1 MLKSKGVNKNMKNKI
16 LSFLLAFAMIFS
28 AFLPAAD
35 ILPAIDSAALI
46 SAQNANIAPVQ
57 VGTLGELVFAMEN
70 SVAGQTITLTND
82 IKSSNAY
89 DWQMDISA
97 DGILVL
103 DLNGYDIELNSQNT
117 AVLFNITKATEFHII
132 DTKAKVSNLGS
143 ITFSSKVKDKEIS
156 VIAVDNKDAHLSL
169 HNLVTIFL
177 KPYPGDAT
185 LPEKSSILRFGAFE
199 QFNNYG
205 TNLNSTIDNTLG
217 VSFQPARDYNY
228 DDSDFGWYKGIISTA
243 GACFDFDLVNKSAQK
258 DFIRF
263 GNITMM
269 PGSEDVFK
277 DHALKCYHNDSSP
290 VAQFFMMDSSK
301 MTVKVGGTEV
311 SDNKA
316 LNTISSRTKVE
327 YVSSCTHGSYN
338 DVLSYTAG
346 HIKVC
351 SYCGNNYT
359 FESHS
364 IGTPSAYKEPD
375 ANTAGK
381 TSGVKCNTAGCTYDL
396 GVYLPKISEPVVD
409 GTTIYVEDYDEL
421 QSAFLKARA
430 NDIIKLS
437 NDISFNDLYSTYSV
451 NTAVLRPQ
459 ARGRLVLDLNGYDI
473 IARSASTKYLF
484 DLSMFDPLRGAVSL
498 YIVNSSSDKEAK
510 ISFEEASYDGSALVN
525 LDNNAAG
532 LFIADDVK
540 LAISSSQTV
549 KDTSVI
555 YARRFRELRIYRGQ
569 LQNALSTGVGIMFR
583 PGSAVEYN
591 NAKFSIDG
599 SKITAPDACLDATTY
614 AYKEFRIG
622 SADLIANSGKR
633 AIKAIDTET
642 AKLSNIIRSGYQ
654 AAGVDNSTLLK
665 NISKNAIYF
674 RTSNTCSHANTAT
687 VLIYDL
693 SHRVYCTKCY
703 SYNDNGAHNLV
714 PESGIAADC
723 SNPGHINYTCV
734 CGHTEKEIIDPTGDH
749 SGTVI
754 NARPATCSQPGV
766 KEAYF
771 KCEMCKKYFLES
783 TKAEIEPER
792 VIIPPHGSTL
802 ITDKSG
808 RNHLTLKKDATC
820 TLDGIKESYYTC
832 KICNA
837 WISTKGVELD
847 KTANIIPK
855 LSHKLTAVGANPATC
870 TTDGNIA
877 HWKCEREN
885 CGMLFSDAAGTTV
898 ITDVTIKAA
907 HSVQKVA
914 AVKPTCTVNG
924 NIEHYKCTVC
934 NTLFSDAAGK
944 TAITDVTAK
953 ATGHSYE
960 WVVTKPAEVGKSG
973 EQAYTCKVCKDV
985 KEKKPIAAL
994 EPDYMLGDVDM
1005 NGEIKAADARLALR
1019 ASVGLETLSEIQKK
1033 AADVD
1038 KNGEIKAADARLILR
1053 ASVGLE
1059 TLK

>member
-1 MLKSKGVNKNMKNKI
+1 MKKKI
-16 LSFLLAFAMIFS
+16 LSFILAFAMIFS
-28 AFLPAAD
+28 AFLPAAE

-70 SVAGQTITLTND
+70 SVAGQTITLTKD
-82 IKSSNAY
+82 IKSTNAF

-117 AVLFNITKATEFHII
+117 AVLFNITESTNFHII
-132 DTKAKVSNLGS
+132 DTKAKMSNLGS

-156 VIAVDNKDAHLSL
+156 VIAVDNEDAHLSL
-169 HNLVTIFL
+169 HNLITIFL
-177 KPYPGDAT
+177 KPYPGDTT
-185 LPEKSSILRFGAFE
+185 LPKKSSILRFGAFE

-205 TNLNSTIDNTLG
+205 TNLNSTINKTLG
-217 VSFQPARDYNY
+217 VSFQPARNYNY
-228 DDSDFGWYKGIISTA
+228 DDSDFGWYKGNIITE
-243 GACFDFDLVNKSAQK
+243 GACFDFDLVNMSAQK

-263 GNITMM
+263 ANIMM
-269 PGSEDVFK
+269 RPGSDDIFN
-277 DHALKCYHNDSSP
+277 DYAIKCYHNDSSP
-290 VAQFFMMDSSK
+290 VSQFFMMEESL
-301 MTVKVGGTEV
+301 MTVKIGGTAV
-311 SDNKA
+311 ADNKA
-316 LNTISSRTKVE
+316 LNTISSKTQVD
-327 YVSSCTHGSYN
+327 YVCSCTHGSYN

-359 FESHS
+359 FETHS
-364 IGTPSAYKEPD
+364 IGVPSSYKD
-375 ANTAGK
+375 SDTNNAGK

-396 GVYLPKISEPVVD
+396 GVYLPKISDPTVA
-409 GTTIYVEDYDEL
+409 GTTILVEDYDEL
-421 QSAFLKARA
+421 QLAFLKARA
-430 NDIIKLS
+430 NDIIMLS
-437 NDISFNDLYSTYSV
+437 NDISFNDLYDIYSV

-473 IARSASTKYLF
+473 IAKSASTKYLF

-498 YIVNSSSDKEAK
+498 YIINSASDKESK
-510 ISFEEASYDGSALVN
+510 ISFEEAYYDGCAVVN

-532 LFIADDVK
+532 LFIADNVK
-540 LAISSSQTV
+540 LAIASSQNV

-555 YARRFRELRIYRGQ
+555 YARRFKELRIYRGQ

-591 NAKFSIDG
+591 NAKFSIDAT
-599 SKITAPDACLDATTY
+599 KITAPDACLDATIY
-614 AYKEFRIG
+614 AYKEFKIG
-622 SADLIANSGKR
+622 SVDLIANSGKR

-642 AKLSNIIRSGYQ
+642 AKLSNIIRSGYY

-674 RTSNTCSHANTAT
+674 RTSNTCSHANNATA
-687 VLIYDL
+687 LIYNL
-693 SHRVYCTKCY
+693 RHRVYCTNCY
-703 SYNDNGAHNLV
+703 WYDDNGAHTLV

-723 SNPGHINYTCV
+723 SNPGYFKYACKCGYTETEEIN
-734 CGHTEKEIIDPTGDH
+734 PTGNH

-754 NARPATCSQPGV
+754 NARPATCSTPGV

-771 KCEMCKKYFLES
+771 KCEMCNKYFLES
-783 TKAEIEPER
+783 TKAEIDFER
-792 VIIPPHGSTL
+792 VIILPHCSTL
-802 ITDKSG
+802 VKDRSG

-820 TLDGIKESYYTC
+820 TLDGINESYYTC

-855 LSHKLTAVGANPATC
+855 LSHKLTSVGATPASC

-885 CGMLFSDAAGTTV
+885 CGMLFSDAAG
-898 ITDVTIKAA
+898 
-907 HSVQKVA
+907 
-914 AVKPTCTVNG
+914 
-924 NIEHYKCTVC
+924 
-934 NTLFSDAAGK
+934 K
-944 TAITDVTAK
+944 TAIADVTLK

-960 WVVTKPAEVGKSG
+960 WVVTKPAEVGVAG
-973 EQAYTCKVCKDV
+973 EKAFTCKVCKHV
-985 KEKKPIAAL
+985 REKKPIEAL

-1005 NGEIKAADARLALR
+1005 NGEIQAADARLALR
-1019 ASVGLETLSEIQKK
+1019 TSVGLETLSVVQKK
-1033 AADVD
+1033 AADID